1 MLDLPVDIQADAI
14 GNINFSNISEKVA
27 NLEPVMTVVRHTWST
42 QTLEGLKEG
51 KVTVPD
57 EVINDSLARYS
68 DENAHVYHI
77 KVTSLGENKL
87 RLVAETKKFGT
98 VDIVCRIDQL
108 EHNKDISL
116 LKMTILEKD
125 LPNHE
130 VLSWIVSRVSLSM
143 VEKMV
148 GKIELGETIKTKI
161 VHDTIAIDF
170 HEALAQTD
178 FGKSNLFGYKMSDA
192 VVIENAVPKDGY
204 IEFKT
209 SLAMPE
215 AVKSMLYNIVK

>member
-1 MLDLPVDIQADAI
+1 MLDLPVDIQAGAI
-14 GNINFSNISEKVA
+14 GGIDLGSISETVA
-27 NLEPVMTVVRHTWST
+27 DLEPVMAVVRHTWNT
-42 QTLEGLKEG
+42 QTFDELKEG

-57 EVINDSLARYS
+57 DVINGSLARYS
-68 DENAHVYHI
+68 NENSHIYNI

-87 RLVAETKKFGT
+87 RVEAETKKFGS
-98 VDIVCRIDQL
+98 VNMVCRIDQL
-108 EHNKDISL
+108 EHNRDISL
-116 LKMTILEKD
+116 LKMTVLEKD
-125 LPNHE
+125 LPHHE

-178 FGKSNLFGYKMSDA
+178 FGRSSLLGYRISDA
-192 VVIENAVPKDGY
+192 LVIENAVPKEGY

-209 SLAMPE
+209 SLAAPDTL
-215 AVKSMLYNIVK
+215 KSMLYNIVK